1 MSTSNLR
8 EQRAN
13 IWEQMKALSDR
24 ATVENRDLSA
34 EETVSY
40 NRMEADLD
48 ALGNRIEREE
58 KLAARAPEFDRSA
71 SPVSGPAPVV
81 DEPRGDADYQAA
93 FAAYIRNQPMSYE
106 QQKALQGGFDASI
119 KNAAGVGSGAAG
131 GYTVPP
137 EFRDK
142 FIETQKWYGPMLQE
156 AEVIYTDSGANLQW
170 PTNDDTANVGAI
182 LAENSQVTEQDVTF
196 GTASIDSYTY
206 TSKLVRASLQ
216 FLQDNA
222 INADVWLPERL
233 GVRIGRILNQHFTT
247 GTGTSQPDGIVTS
260 ATVGVTGT
268 GSLASTGGVSYDN
281 IVDLVESLDPAYGG
295 GNGLKFMGHQSVRK
309 ALRKLKDGQNR
320 PLWEP
325 SLQVGMADSLLGYPF
340 VLNNDMATVAQSSK
354 SLLFGNIRQAYVIRV
369 VKGLTVL
376 RLTERYADYLQVGF
390 LGFARADGTMQDAN
404 AVRVFQTTATA

>member
-1 MSTSNLR
+1 MSTLKLR
-8 EQRAN
+8 EDRAN
-13 IWEQMKALSDR
+13 IYEQMKALLDK
-24 ATVENRDLSA
+24 AEAEGRDLSG
-34 EETVSY
+34 EETASY
-40 NRMEADLD
+40 DRMETELD
-48 ALGNRIEREE
+48 SLGNRIEREE

-71 SPVSGPAPVV
+71 SPATVQPVV
-81 DEPRGDADYQAA
+81 TDEPRDEYAAA
-93 FAAYIRNQPMSYE
+93 FAAYIRNEPMSYE
-106 QQKALQGGFDASI
+106 QQKALQGGFDSSI
-119 KNAAGVGSGAAG
+119 KNAAGVGTGAAG

-196 GTASIDSYTY
+196 GTASIDSYMY

-222 INADVWLPERL
+222 INADSWLAERL
-233 GVRIGRILNQHFTT
+233 GVRVGRILNQHATT
-247 GTGTSQPDGIVTS
+247 GTGAAQPDGLVTG
-260 ATVGVTGT
+260 ATVGATST
-268 GSLASTGGVSYDN
+268 GSFATTGGISYDSL
-281 IVDLVESLDPAYGG
+281 IDLVESLDPAYGG
-295 GNGLKFMGHQSVRK
+295 GPGLKFMAHQTARK
-309 ALRKLKDGQNR
+309 AIRKIKDSQGR

-325 SLQVGMADSLLGYPF
+325 SLQVGQPDTLLGYGL
-340 VLNNDMATVAQSSK
+340 VLNNDMPAMAQSSK
-354 SLLFGNIRQAYVIRV
+354 SLGFGNIRQAYVIRV

-390 LGFARADGTMQDAN
+390 LGFERADGTLQDSSA
-404 AVRVFQTTATA
+404 FKIHQTTATA